1 MRQKNRYAVLVSE
14 SYEDEFARWPDAF
27 TNVDQNSTC
36 WNTAMFLGE
45 TMRAECR
52 PRACGGGARTAGEA
66 PHAPR
71 EHCDANDLKLTDHK
85 QGNTDAKEDGHH
97 TSSKYLTSQPGS
109 SELVRSK
116 LEPRHGSGNAGTAAC
131 CVYPALNCCER
142 GLELAGDLWLEPRQ
156 EQKKFPQS

>member
-1 MRQKNRYAVLVSE
+1 MRTNSQ
-14 SYEDEFARWPDAF
+14 RWPDAF
-27 TNVDQNSTC
+27 TKVDQNSTC
-36 WNTAMFLGE
+36 RKTAMFLGE
-45 TMRAECR
+45 TKRAECR

-71 EHCDANDLKLTDHK
+71 EHRDANDLKNTDHK
-85 QGNTDAKEDGHH
+85 QGNTYAKQDGHH
-97 TSSKYLTSQPGS
+97 TAQNILPLPGS

-116 LEPRHGSGNAGTAAC
+116 LEPRHGYGKAGTAAC

-156 EQKKFPQS
+156 EPKKFLQS